1 MIQANLWKICEEG
14 RSLGGEP
21 VLRCVLDQSPTVTQH
36 AALKVIQI
44 ETGWR
49 SSRPLLANEGVDFEL
64 AANGAGLCPFWGTA
78 GA

>member
-1 MIQANLWKICEEG
+1 VPE
-14 RSLGGEP
+14 
-21 VLRCVLDQSPTVTQH
+21 QSPAVTQH

-44 ETGWR
+44 KTRWR

-64 AANGAGLCPFWGTA
+64 AANGAGLCPFWWTI